1 MPETGHNL
9 RPNWDTNASI
19 HAGSSMNYW
28 LSVFNEVTWRQF
40 RDMPSKVC
48 AYPEPRGGRF
58 AKIERDDRLICY
70 ISRKMV
76 WAGVLRV
83 TGDLFRDHS
92 RIFEGGD
99 FPIRFP
105 VEPLIVRDID
115 DAVPMSSLE
124 GRLTFFPAG
133 STSKSWAP
141 YLQKSPKKLF
151 AADAEELINMIEEK
165 QRNA

>member
-1 MPETGHNL
+1 
-9 RPNWDTNASI
+9 
-19 HAGSSMNYW
+19 MNYW
-28 LSVFNEVTWRQF
+28 LTVFNEVTWRQF
-40 RDMPSKVC
+40 REMPIKVC

-58 AKIERDDRLICY
+58 AKIEMDDRLICY

-83 TGDLFRDHS
+83 TGDRFRDQS
-92 RIFEGGD
+92 RIYEGGN

-115 DAVPMSSLE
+115 EAVTMSSLE
-124 GRLTFFPAG
+124 GHLTFFPAG

-151 AADAEELINMIEEK
+151 GPDAEALINMIQDESIK
-165 QRNA
+165 A

>member
-1 MPETGHNL
+1 
-9 RPNWDTNASI
+9 
-19 HAGSSMNYW
+19 MNYW
-28 LSVFNEVTWRQF
+28 LTVFNEVTWRQF
-40 RDMPSKVC
+40 REMPQKIC
-48 AYPEPRGGRF
+48 AYSEPRGGRF
-58 AKIERDDRLICY
+58 AKIEMEDRLICY

-83 TGDLFRDHS
+83 TGDRFRDQS
-92 RIFEGGD
+92 RIYQGGN

-115 DAVPMSSLE
+115 AAVPMSSLE

-141 YLQKSPKKLF
+141 FLQKSPKKLF
-151 AADAEELINMIEEK
+151 APDAEALISMIEEK
-165 QRNA
+165 QRNT